1 MMKVSKIGFVAV
13 AFAAS
18 SMLIAG
24 CGGAKTAERAPG
36 PGALQGSCDKQDVI
50 TKENFDGLRA
60 DLSLNDLEAMY
71 GKAVLV
77 QQSIV
82 DGVYSSTYRFQDGPK
97 IVEATFAH
105 ENWLNNPLSR
115 PTLTG
120 MEFAEM
126 PLVAHRATK

>member
-50 TKENFDGLRA
+50 TKENFDSLPTG
-60 DLSLNDLEAMY
+60 LSLSELEGMY

-77 QQSIV
+77 QKTIV

-97 IVEATFAH
+97 TVDATFTH
-105 ENWLNNPLSR
+105 ENWLNNPLSC
-115 PTLTG
+115 PKIAN
-120 MEFAEM
+120 MEFSET
-126 PLVAHRATK
+126 PLSAHRATK